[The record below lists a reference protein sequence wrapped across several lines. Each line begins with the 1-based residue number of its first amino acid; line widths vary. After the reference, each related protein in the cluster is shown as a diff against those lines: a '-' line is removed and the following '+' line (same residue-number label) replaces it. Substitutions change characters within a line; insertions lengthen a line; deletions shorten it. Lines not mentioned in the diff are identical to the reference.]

1 MEIVIAIVAVLIVLA
16 IIAFVVLPRTR
27 ARSQERKLEHRRGE
41 MVDRHRTEAEE
52 RKLRAEYAEQQAQRE
67 RAEAD
72 LHEARAKLHERG
84 MADDELDAKDAERFA
99 RRDPAAQPPER

>member
-1 MEIVIAIVAVLIVLA
+1 MEIVIAIVAVLVVLA

-27 ARSQERKLEHRRGE
+27 ARAQERKLEHRRGE
-41 MVDRHRTEAEE
+41 MADRHRTEAEE
-52 RKLRAEYAEQQAQRE
+52 RKLKADYAEQQAQRE

-84 MADDELDAKDAERFA
+84 MADEDLDPGAERFA
-99 RRDPAAQPPER
+99 RDRDPATQPPER